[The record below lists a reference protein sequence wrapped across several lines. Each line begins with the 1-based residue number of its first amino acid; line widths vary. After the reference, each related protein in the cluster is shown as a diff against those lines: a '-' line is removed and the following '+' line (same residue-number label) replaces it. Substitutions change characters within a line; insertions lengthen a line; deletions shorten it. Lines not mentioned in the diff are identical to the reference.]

1 MTRLAQSNIFNV
13 PAEEIRDLFAD
24 YLDGSDAC
32 AALAVSQAPLGAD
45 ARDAL
50 EKSLSSFGYGPRAL
64 TYATLLPGDASVE
77 GGDVPLDPQALF
89 LLVEGL
95 DPTCVIC
102 ADAAAAECIGR
113 AYRIALDL
121 DAPARIMGRPAVVMG
136 DLQAL
141 LTSERGKQQAWRLLK
156 SLPKR

>member
-1 MTRLAQSNIFNV
+1 MTKLAQSNILS
-13 PAEEIRDLFAD
+13 ASAAEIRDLFAD
-24 YLDGSDAC
+24 YLDGADAC
-32 AALAVSQAPLGAD
+32 IALAVSQGPLGAG
-45 ARDAL
+45 ARKAL
-50 EKSLSSFGYGPRAL
+50 DKSLESFGYGSHACM
-64 TYATLLPGDASVE
+64 YATLLPGDASVE

-136 DLQAL
+136 NLQAL